1 MQRQKHGKWQKA
13 RDKHEFVEPREITDI
28 ETRVGTTPLRRL
40 QWALEFA
47 KRDLSSLTVGD
58 WANLRREVVA
68 FDGWVIPHDQ
78 VKSKRLLKGLL
89 DVTRQVPTWPPGR
102 VPLPTEEEVRQIQ
115 EEIRI
120 RVETLLKDGEV
131 SIGINASFV
140 ILRDPRG
147 QGVYFSRVPRA
158 PSWGGLTLANLL
170 GAFAHLVRECRDE
183 KCRTWF
189 VASRANKWYCSTRC
203 LSRATTRESRRSKAD
218 PRIPA
223 TQAPKPQR

>member
-1 MQRQKHGKWQKA
+1 MRRPKYSKWEKA
-13 RDKHEFVEPREITDI
+13 RDKHEFVEPRQITEIED
-28 ETRVGTTPLRRL
+28 RVGATPQRRL
-40 QWALEFA
+40 QWALDFA
-47 KRDLSSLTVGD
+47 KRDLNSLTVGD

-78 VKSKRLLKGLL
+78 VKSKRVLKQLR
-89 DVTRQVPTWPPGR
+89 DDTRRVPTWPPGQ

-115 EEIRI
+115 EALRI
-120 RVETLLKDGEV
+120 VVETLLRDGEA

-147 QGVYFSRVPRA
+147 QRVYFSRVPRA

-183 KCRTWF
+183 TCRAWF
-189 VASRANKWYCSTRC
+189 VASRANKWYCRTRC
-203 LSRATTRESRRSKAD
+203 QSRATTRKFRRSKVG
-218 PRIPA
+218 PR
-223 TQAPKPQR
+223 KPGN